1 MFIFAHQTLSNMM
14 DSEKKKQIEEAYME
28 LELMKKAGYPGIDDD
43 KQDYFSDTYEKA
55 LDEKEDQ
62 DWEEHWK
69 AIEDEEAKEKE
80 REKELRKT
88 KSTIRSYN
96 SPLFDFSGDD
106 LSLDPQMW

>member
-1 MFIFAHQTLSNMM
+1 MM
-14 DSEKKKQIEEAYME
+14 DSEKKKQVEEAYKE
-28 LELMKKAGYPGIDDD
+28 LELMKKVGCPSIDDD
-43 KQDYFSDTYEKA
+43 KQDYFGDTYEKA

-88 KSTIRSYN
+88 KSTIRSNN

>member
-1 MFIFAHQTLSNMM
+1 MM
-14 DSEKKKQIEEAYME
+14 DSEKKKQIDEAYNE
-28 LELMKKAGYPGIDDD
+28 LELMKKACCPIIDDD
-43 KQDYFSDTYEKA
+43 KQDFFGDTYEKA

-69 AIEDEEAKEKE
+69 AIEEEEAKEKE

-88 KSTIRSYN
+88 KFIIRSNDYD

-106 LSLDPQMW
+106 LSLDPRMW